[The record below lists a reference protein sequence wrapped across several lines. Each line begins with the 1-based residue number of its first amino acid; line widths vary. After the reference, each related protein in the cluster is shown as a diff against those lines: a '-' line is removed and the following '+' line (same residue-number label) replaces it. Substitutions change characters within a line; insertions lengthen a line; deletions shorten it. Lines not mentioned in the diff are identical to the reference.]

1 MDQKILLFISSS
13 LYVYVT
19 KKTIVIKEL
28 LSTVAYMH
36 SLTSFLQA
44 CIAEDQLC
52 NYSDDCGDNSDEA
65 PADCLALGY
74 TMEDFDSASSSIFE
88 NFQPQQLEWKV
99 GWGESGSFV
108 ILSLF

>member
-1 MDQKILLFISSS
+1 MDQNFYYLFQA
-13 LYVYVT
+13 VCMCVT

>member
-1 MDQKILLFISSS
+1 VCD
-13 LYVYVT
+13 
-19 KKTIVIKEL
+19 KKTNEIKEL
-28 LSTVAYMH
+28 LSAVSYMH
-36 SLTSFLQA
+36 CLTSFPQA

-99 GWGESGSFV
+99 GWGESGYFV
-108 ILSLF
+108 ILSLL